1 MNEWTEPVISY
12 ISNAVVKMLNVPPM
26 YINEEEGRKLLEE
39 SIGSELPIYPSV
51 QTALGLEE
59 MVGNK
64 KYKVVTYTKIEYMEL
79 EKYLNFIT
87 NYLYKAIDIM
97 EFTGMNERL
106 KEN

>member
-1 MNEWTEPVISY
+1 
-12 ISNAVVKMLNVPPM
+12 
-26 YINEEEGRKLLEE
+26 
-39 SIGSELPIYPSV
+39 
-51 QTALGLEE
+51 